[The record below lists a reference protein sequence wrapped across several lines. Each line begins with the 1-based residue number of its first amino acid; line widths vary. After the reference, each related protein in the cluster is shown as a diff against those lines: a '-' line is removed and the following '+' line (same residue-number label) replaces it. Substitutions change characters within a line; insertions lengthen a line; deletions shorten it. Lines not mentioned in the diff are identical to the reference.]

1 MKEREMTPE
10 VIRERLSSL
19 RELDFAG
26 AERLAEEM
34 AKDAREPLGSLARTL
49 EWSKYHDR
57 SKVESVLK
65 LLDELSILPWLSAS
79 RNLKG
84 TNRTQALSEAYRI
97 YQDLDRRVI
106 EKLRGMLKEQT
117 PIPPA
122 ASTGP
127 IEVPVAVTRVCDEAY
142 LLLRH
147 LDKPD
152 EADADDRRYRLSFAR
167 MTEEERDG
175 RIGHY
180 VQTGEFK

>member
-1 MKEREMTPE
+1 MTPE

-19 RELDFAG
+19 REMDFTG
-26 AERLAEEM
+26 AEKLAEDM
-34 AKDAREPLGSLARTL
+34 AKDAREPLGSFARIL
-49 EWSKYHDR
+49 QWSSYQDR

-79 RNLKG
+79 RNLEG
-84 TNRTQALSEAYRI
+84 APRIQALSEAHRI

-106 EKLRGMLKEQT
+106 ENLRGMLKEQT
-117 PIPPA
+117 PIPRPA
-122 ASTGP
+122 SPGP
-127 IEVPVAVTRVCDEAY
+127 IEVAVPATRECDEAY

-167 MTEEERDG
+167 TTEEERDG
-175 RIGHY
+175 LIRDY
-180 VQTGEFK
+180 VETGEFK